1 MNRTYP
7 TLVPL
12 CSHIVA
18 MIVVL
23 PVYIVSL
30 SQYNYTATRPD
41 IDTFLQKI
49 YEFQLHSLS
58 VLLSFSVARNV
69 FVQIVL
75 QFVIRHQIICQ
86 IDRKGGILFFNIN
99 PRVLKFCMGK
109 DKHFWKYKQQCIVR
123 LVKTT
128 VDQWGK
134 IRILE
139 KCYPLQGKDKDLRK
153 ILPTT
158 GER

>member
-1 MNRTYP
+1 MTLTNHPTIYFKNLFGLRKNQNNVGKVFTSTMWTQTYR
-7 TLVPL
+7 LHGERSVG
-12 CSHIVA
+12 
-18 MIVVL
+18 
-23 PVYIVSL
+23 L
-30 SQYNYTATRPD
+30 SWGLLYQYWSNASKV
-41 IDTFLQKI
+41 F
-49 YEFQLHSLS
+49 
-58 VLLSFSVARNV
+58 ARNV

-128 VDQWGK
+128 VH
-134 IRILE
+134 
-139 KCYPLQGKDKDLRK
+139 Y
-153 ILPTT
+153 
-158 GER
+158 